1 MPDERLSEFLN
12 SGKDW
17 ERKQTSMKG
26 VFLLRLPSYKGRKSS
41 VCVEVNPVDSS
52 GAPTKKR
59 GVVIKSSVELEEI
72 ERLVS
77 DVKMEELMK
86 KIEEVNPRETIAAT
100 KSSDVYEI

>member
-1 MPDERLSEFLN
+1 MPDEKLLEFLS

-59 GVVIKSSVELEEI
+59 GVVIKSSVELDEI
-72 ERLVS
+72 KRLVS

-86 KIEEVNPRETIAAT
+86 KIEEVNPRETTTAT